1 MGVDVHG
8 RGKIS
13 VAHYLLDKLDIVRAF
28 AESCTESVP
37 QIMDA
42 KVRKKLWRTILQF
55 GLIQF
60 FHVVRCRDALNGPID
75 IMSREKFPI
84 AISEDETVITVQYQ
98 LIVRI

>member
-37 QIMDA
+37 QIMDGMGLV
-42 KVRKKLWRTILQF
+42 KVQKERADRLRNPVPCLYALYIGDGGQISANPVPF
-55 GLIQF
+55 DEF
-60 FHVVRCRDALNGPID
+60 FSIVVP
-75 IMSREKFPI
+75 SR
-84 AISEDETVITVQYQ
+84 
-98 LIVRI
+98 R